1 VLLVHGYGYHSGYFD
16 ELARRLNQEGVFC
29 AAFDQVGHGYSD
41 PEPGAP
47 EGFVHVNSFDD
58 WVEDVFAALTWA
70 KSECGYSDLP
80 TFLFGESMGGLQV
93 LEAAMQSKFYG
104 VSLAGVIT
112 TGAVLQ
118 VHPSVL
124 PPKPIVKLLTFLAP
138 YYPRLKM
145 PNDSRLEAGYD
156 GAFGDPEWARL
167 TRADVRIMKAPKSTL
182 AAAAAVL
189 STGPNVQGNAG
200 SFPCPLFAIHAKG
213 DTRVSIEPMKM
224 FVDRLG
230 PEKAQ
235 GLWVDSDGHQLLQD
249 KREVTSTILDM
260 VAGWIVEQAVAAAA
274 YEKEK

>member
-1 VLLVHGYGYHSGYFD
+1 MHSGYF
-16 ELARRLNQEGVFC
+16 EALARRLNREGVYC
-29 AAFDQVGHGYSD
+29 AAYDQVGHGYSE
-41 PEPGAP
+41 PEPFAP

-58 WVEDVFAALTWA
+58 WVEDAFSALTWA
-70 KSECGYSDLP
+70 KSECGYADLP

-104 VSLAGVIT
+104 VALAGVVT
-112 TGAVLQ
+112 TGAILE

-167 TRADVRIMKAPKSTL
+167 TRADDRVMKAPKSTL

-189 STGPNVQGNAG
+189 STGPNLMDSVLQNAG
-200 SFPCPLFAIHAKG
+200 SFPCPLLAIHAKG

-230 PEKAQ
+230 PDKAQ
-235 GLWVDSDGHQLLQD
+235 ALWVDSDGHQLLQD
-249 KREVTSTILDM
+249 KPEVTSAILEV
-260 VAGWIVEQAVAAAA
+260 VAGWIVAQAAAA
-274 YEKEK
+274 AAHEKD